1 MGLLSRG
8 PTVSN
13 EIFRK
18 LTEADMD
25 ACLDLAVSRDWL
37 PEAKKWQLL
46 FDAGDVYGIQDN
58 RDGIIATLASTIY
71 PPGISAMSM
80 MLVAKHR
87 EREGLG
93 TKLMNYVIDATGDIP
108 AFLAATPYGLPLYE
122 RIGFRATSVADVYM
136 GYSNDVSP
144 AEKSVVSPFNPD
156 DLPSLGALDMDSLG
170 LDRMLLLRRLPIF

>member
-108 AFLAATPYGLPLYE
+108 AFLAATPCTKELDLERPVLPTYTWDIQMMFPPPRSQSCLRLIPTTYH
-122 RIGFRATSVADVYM
+122 
-136 GYSNDVSP
+136 
-144 AEKSVVSPFNPD
+144 
-156 DLPSLGALDMDSLG
+156 
-170 LDRMLLLRRLPIF
+170 LLAPWIWTPWA